1 MHGAFRGLT
10 AGLFF
15 ALLAA
20 SVSRAESTLTFE
32 EVLQRI
38 DRYYEGLSS
47 LKASFTQ
54 LVEVP
59 ALEKS
64 ERFNGTLYF
73 LKPDYLRLEYR
84 KPRGQLLVAD
94 GTWYWF
100 YMPQEDVP
108 QAMRAP
114 MGEGVEGPRYV
125 LGGQMGRRFSGTLVG
140 REPRGG
146 AESYVLDLEPLATT
160 TFYKTLRAWVDS
172 RTFATRAVRYLDESG
187 NFNTF
192 DFSDLEQNA
201 ELSPGKFNFTPPPGT
216 QILDAN

>member
-1 MHGAFRGLT
+1 MHGIFRSLT
-10 AGLFF
+10 AGLFIT
-15 ALLAA
+15 LLAA
-20 SVSRAESTLTFE
+20 PVSRAESPLTFE
-32 EVLQRI
+32 EVLQGI
-38 DRYYEGLSS
+38 DRYYAGFSS
-47 LKASFTQ
+47 FKASFTQ

-73 LKPDYLRLEYR
+73 LKPEYLRLEYR

-125 LGGQMGRRFSGTLVG
+125 LGGQMSRRFSGTMVG

-146 AESYVLDLEPLATT
+146 AESYVLDLEPLAPTN
-160 TFYKTLRAWVDS
+160 FYKTLRAWVDS

-192 DFSDLEQNA
+192 DLSDFEQNA
-201 ELSPGKFNFTPPPGT
+201 EFSSGKFNFTPPPGT
-216 QILDAN
+216 QILDEN